1 MVRRRYIIV
10 SSDGFVLVGI
20 ALWIGSAKET
30 SWSCMAISWSA
41 PSSPI
46 STVFVAVFVEG
57 NGSTD
62 HICIGGGC
70 CTSANSEGSI
80 SCVACVACVA
90 CVEGRVENQPQTFA
104 IDAARYASTAMSI
117 DNNHIGNR
125 VACLPVPNGR
135 NCLRW
140 GLYVIGGLTNHMM
153 RVMTR

>member
-10 SSDGFVLVGI
+10 SSGGSVLVGI

-46 STVFVAVFVEG
+46 SIAVFVAVFIEG
-57 NGSTD
+57 RGSTD

-70 CTSANSEGSI
+70 CTFSNSDWSI
-80 SCVACVACVA
+80 SCVACV
-90 CVEGRVENQPQTFA
+90 EGCVENQPHTFA